1 MDILQ
6 SKLKAI
12 PAIDKQEL
20 FFYIAQHTPSVTLR
34 VITDSGQT
42 HVGVVLSVGN
52 TRTETILTFQLTEG
66 NSQLTNRVLHLSVHK
81 IESVELLANEND
93 VISILSLGRV
103 SKNEIYEASG
113 KLEVQRELKAFSDA
127 ILSASGVNVGMPE
140 MTLPTDGLAL
150 NRVLKLT
157 KKIQQ
162 VIIDLL
168 KEEDANANWKA
179 KFSKII
185 FVNADML
192 EVTASNDSVKI
203 HFPFNDLNRS
213 EISHEELTNKLMSVL

>member
-1 MDILQ
+1 MNTLQ
-6 SKLKAI
+6 SKLKTI

-20 FFYIAQHTPSVTLR
+20 FFYIAQHTPSVTLK

-42 HVGVVLSVGN
+42 YTGVVLSVGN
-52 TRTETILTFQLTEG
+52 TRTETILTFQLMEG

-113 KLEVQRELKAFSDA
+113 KLEVQREFKAFSDA
-127 ILSASGVNVGMPE
+127 ILSASGVNVGIPE

-168 KEEDANANWKA
+168 KEEDAKTNWKA
-179 KFSKII
+179 KYSKIA
-185 FVNADML
+185 FVNADRL

-203 HFPFNDLNRS
+203 HFPFNDLNQS
-213 EISHEELTNKLMSVL
+213 EISTEELTNKLMSVL